1 MFDALRVFASAH
13 LARADPRA
21 QSYLH
26 AKTRL
31 ARGKALPC
39 RVLFFAGQTLCVT
52 EREYSPDDFHRLLK
66 LHTVRERAK
75 SSCELQAA
83 GFQRLEQLAAADD
96 EYTGKVLF
104 CNDNIVPAP
113 IILLVDVVRGLVLL
127 DEVGFEYQSFEY

>member
-31 ARGKALPC
+31 ARGKTLPC
-39 RVLFFAGQTLCVT
+39 RVLFFAGHTLCVA
-52 EREYSPDDFHRLLK
+52 ERKYSTDYFNRFLK
-66 LHTVRERAK
+66 LHAVGKRAENSFQLPA
-75 SSCELQAA
+75 SS
-83 GFQRLEQLAAADD
+83 FQGIQLAAADNQH
-96 EYTGKVLF
+96 TGKVLF
-104 CNDNIVPAP
+104 CNDNIVPAL

-127 DEVGFEYQSFEY
+127 DEIGFENQSFEY